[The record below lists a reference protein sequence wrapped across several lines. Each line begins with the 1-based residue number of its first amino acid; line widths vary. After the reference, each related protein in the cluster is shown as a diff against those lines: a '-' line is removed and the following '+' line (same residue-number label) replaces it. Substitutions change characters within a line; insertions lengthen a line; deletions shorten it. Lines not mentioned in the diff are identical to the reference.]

1 MVSSIYLNLMWSV
14 LFFPC
19 PILGSCCAI
28 LSQVGLPEIPATYL
42 GSLCYILAQG
52 LLLLNGYPSERLI
65 LKGGGSKEYD
75 QLRMDSYP
83 KRVHF
88 ASLMQTAKY

>member
-28 LSQVGLPEIPATYL
+28 LSQVGLPEVPATYL

-65 LKGGGSKEYD
+65 LKGGGG
-75 QLRMDSYP
+75 P
-83 KRVHF
+83 KSMT
-88 ASLMQTAKY
+88 SLEWIRTLSVCTLPP